1 MSDKAAKTDRQ
12 TCTHHGA
19 KLTLSQQGMRRCVSV
34 CERARASG
42 LCSPPSRLSPLSS
55 FSPLLVVRKRRA
67 LLEEHGLCGD
77 QTAPSRGRHADVS
90 LMSTFTLPV
99 SLSHQRARL
108 LRSTVLLV
116 KQWEGYGAQA
126 YMAENGHHHQPVS
139 EHCCQVSL
147 TALDKAHYSDPTSSP
162 RQGPD
167 STIPTGHATRTTG
180 HATPIHHATFH
191 TEAQTMQSRLLV
203 KQLERV
209 NETYREHS
217 LPICF
222 RVDRL
227 FLLCS
232 TQRILLFSSH
242 YFFFL
247 SLFLSPLLKFSHAE
261 LASLPRYTES
271 SRHSPPF
278 LHSPS
283 LLVARRRQCKQH
295 GFAGPR
301 KLPLSDPGSRVSPTL
316 SFPINFCLSF
326 Y

>member
-1 MSDKAAKTDRQ
+1 MFPA
-12 TCTHHGA
+12 
-19 KLTLSQQGMRRCVSV
+19 LTVFSTLLLLPPPRGK
-34 CERARASG
+34 ETASLAG
-42 LCSPPSRLSPLSS
+42 GTWTVWRSNSTVPWS
-55 FSPLLVVRKRRA
+55 
-67 LLEEHGLCGD
+67 
-77 QTAPSRGRHADVS
+77 SRGCVPDVN
-90 LMSTFTLPV
+90 FHYPC
-99 SLSHQRARL
+99 LSFPPTRSRL

-242 YFFFL
+242 YFFSL